1 MNDNSNGNGKSRRS
15 FLTEMAVFGGGI
27 ALAGYATDFGG
38 MLAPAA
44 RAQQAASTAMW
55 TQHVGLELY
64 TVRDVMTDPKSYE
77 ATLAKVAEIGYKEV
91 EPAGG
96 YAGMDPKAFRA
107 MLDSYGLS
115 MPSTHSGATEGPDLE
130 TQLEGFAIMGI
141 KYTEISGPRNAN
153 GRGAERGPGGG
164 AMGGGPPNGSRG
176 GAAAPQAAGVVGRGP
191 YGNGA
196 VREPAPQTMDAIK
209 KQADQLN
216 AHGKIA
222 QKFGLKMLVHN
233 HTQEFAPLADYPDQR
248 PYDVILANTDPSLV
262 AMQLDIG
269 WASVAG
275 QDILAMFK
283 KSPGRFELWHVKD
296 AAGIPIM
303 TPQMTMAQRM
313 SAADLVPVGLG
324 AVDYK
329 TIFESAQLAGMKHYC
344 VEQDNA
350 NSWGDSVAAAKVS
363 YVNLQKIL
371 A

>member
-1 MNDNSNGNGKSRRS
+1 MTDNSNGNTKDRRL
-15 FLTEMAVFGGGI
+15 FLKELAVYSGGL
-27 ALAGYATDFGG
+27 ALTGYATNFGG
-38 MLAPAA
+38 LLAPTA
-44 RAQQAASTAMW
+44 RAQAARSTAMW

-64 TVRDVMTDPKSYE
+64 TVRDQMTDPKSYE
-77 ATLAKVAEIGYKEV
+77 ATLAKVSEIGYKEV

-96 YAGMDPKAFRA
+96 YAGLDPSKEADAKKFRNI
-107 MLDSYGLS
+107 LDSYGLS

-130 TQLEGFAIMGI
+130 QQLNGFAIMGL
-141 KYTEISGPRNAN
+141 KYVEISAPRGARSPAPARATAAPPTTPAN
-153 GRGAERGPGGG
+153 GIA
-164 AMGGGPPNGSRG
+164 
-176 GAAAPQAAGVVGRGP
+176 RGP

-196 VREPAPQTMDAIK
+196 VREPAPQTMDQVK
-209 KQADQLN
+209 RQAEALN
-216 AHGKIA
+216 THGKLA
-222 QKFGLKMLVHN
+222 ARFGMKMLVHN

-248 PYDVILANTDPSLV
+248 PYDILLANTDLSLV
-262 AMQLDIG
+262 AMQIDIG

-283 KSPGRFELWHVKD
+283 KNPGRYELWHVKD
-296 AAGIPIM
+296 ASGIPHM

-329 TIFESAQLAGMKHYC
+329 TIFENAQLAGMKHYC

-350 NSWGDSVAAAKVS
+350 NSWGDSIAAAKTS
-363 YVNLQKIL
+363 YENLQKIL